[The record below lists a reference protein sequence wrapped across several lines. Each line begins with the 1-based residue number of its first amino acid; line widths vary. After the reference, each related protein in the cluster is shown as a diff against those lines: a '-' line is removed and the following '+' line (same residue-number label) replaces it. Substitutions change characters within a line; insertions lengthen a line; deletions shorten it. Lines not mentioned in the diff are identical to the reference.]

1 MRLLRLRQLQRR
13 ERDERVKLTIDGRSC
28 SVPEGTT
35 ILDAAAS
42 IGIHIPTL
50 CYLRGI
56 NEISACRIC
65 VVEVDGFERLI
76 PACTEKV
83 ADGMVVHTNSHRA
96 KTARETNL
104 KLILSQHDGDCTT
117 CVRSRNCQLQDLASE
132 LNIIDNPYP
141 KDVKKNEWPENSYL
155 IRKES
160 KCIKCMRC
168 IEVCDKIQTLKIW
181 DVKGSGSRTTVGV
194 RLNRVFTEAD
204 CALCGQCITHCPTG
218 ALSIRDDTARVTAA
232 LEDPELTTVVQVAPA
247 VRTAWAE
254 QLGLTREEAT
264 VGKMAAALRAL
275 GFDYVFDTNF
285 TADLTIMEEGSEFIQ
300 RFTHRDQYNWP
311 MFTSC
316 CPGWVRFVKSQYPEY
331 TTNLSTAKSPQAMFG
346 AVAKSFF
353 AEKIGVDPHKMRV
366 ISVMP
371 CTAKKS
377 EADIPNL
384 KDACGDPDV
393 DVVITTRE
401 LGRLL
406 KSYHVNVKDLEE
418 TPFDSPLGTGTGA
431 AVIFGATGGVMDAA
445 LRSAYYLV
453 TGSNPPADAFTA
465 VRGMKGWKEANFEVP
480 GAGTVRVAVVS
491 GLGNTRA
498 LMEAIK
504 KGEVNYDFVEVM
516 ACPGGCSGGG
526 GQPIHEGQE
535 LADTRGQVLW
545 NLDKN
550 SVIRFSHEN
559 PDVLALY
566 SEYLEKPL
574 GHRSHHL
581 LHTDLTEWTVPLNPD
596 LH

>member
-1 MRLLRLRQLQRR
+1 M
-13 ERDERVKLTIDGRSC
+13 VKLTIDGRE
-28 SVPEGTT
+28 VLAPEGST
-35 ILDAAAS
+35 ILEAAAS
-42 IGIHIPTL
+42 VGIHIPTL
-50 CYLRGI
+50 CYLKGI
-56 NEISACRIC
+56 CEISACRIC
-65 VVEVDGFERLI
+65 VVEVEGFERLV
-76 PACTEKV
+76 PSCTEKI
-83 ADGMVVHTNSHRA
+83 AEGMVVRTNSHRA

-117 CVRSRNCQLQDLASE
+117 CVRNQNCQLQDLASE

-155 IRKES
+155 IRRES

-194 RLNRVFTEAD
+194 RLNRLFTEAD

-218 ALSIRDDTARVTAA
+218 ALFVRDDTAKVTAA
-232 LEDPELTTVVQVAPA
+232 LEDPEITTVVQVAPA
-247 VRTAWAE
+247 VRAAWAE
-254 QLGLTREEAT
+254 QLGLSREEAT
-264 VGKMAAALRAL
+264 VGRMAAALRAL

-300 RFTHRDQYNWP
+300 RFTHRDEYAWP

-316 CPGWVRFVKSQYPEY
+316 CPGWVRFVKSQFPEY

-346 AVAKSFF
+346 AIAKSFF
-353 AEKIGVDPHKMRV
+353 AERIGVDPHKMRV

-377 EADIPNL
+377 ECDIPNL

-406 KSYHVNVKDLEE
+406 RSYHVNVKELKDE
-418 TPFDSPLGTGTGA
+418 PFDSPLGSGTGA

-453 TGSNPPADAFTA
+453 TGTNPPADAFTA
-465 VRGMKGWKEANFEVP
+465 VRGMKGWKEASFEVP
-480 GAGTVRVAVVS
+480 GAGTVRVAVAS

-498 LMEAIK
+498 LMEAVK
-504 KGEVNYDFVEVM
+504 KGDVEYDFVEIM

-545 NLDKN
+545 NLDKQ
-550 SVIRFSHEN
+550 SAIRYSHEN
-559 PDVLALY
+559 PDVQALY
-566 SEYLEKPL
+566 KEYLEKPL
-574 GHRSHHL
+574 GHKSHHL
-581 LHTDLTEWTVPLNPD
+581 LHTDLTEWSVPMNPE
-596 LH
+596 LQ

>member
-1 MRLLRLRQLQRR
+1 M
-13 ERDERVKLTIDGRSC
+13 VKLTIDGRE
-28 SVPEGTT
+28 VLAPEGST
-35 ILDAAAS
+35 ILEAAAS
-42 IGIHIPTL
+42 VGIRIPTL
-50 CYLRGI
+50 CYLKDV

-65 VVEVDGFERLI
+65 VVEVDGFERLV
-76 PACTEKV
+76 PSCTEKI
-83 ADGMVVHTNSHRA
+83 AEGMVVHTNSHRA

-141 KDVKKNEWPENSYL
+141 KEVRKNEWPENSYL

-168 IEVCDKIQTLKIW
+168 IEVCDKIQTLRIW

-194 RLNRVFTEAD
+194 RLNRSFTEAD

-247 VRTAWAE
+247 VRSAWAE
-254 QLGLTREEAT
+254 QLCLSREEAT

-300 RFTHRDQYNWP
+300 RFTHRDAYSWP

-406 KSYHVNVKDLEE
+406 KSYHVNVKDLKDE
-418 TPFDSPLGTGTGA
+418 PFDSPLGSGTGA

-453 TGSNPPADAFTA
+453 TGENPPADAFTA
-465 VRGMKGWKEANFEVP
+465 VRGMKGWKEAAFEVP

-498 LMEAIK
+498 LMEALK
-504 KGEVNYDFVEVM
+504 KGEAEYDFVEVM

-535 LADTRGQVLW
+535 LADTRGKVLW
-545 NLDKN
+545 RLDKD
-550 SVIRFSHEN
+550 SVLRFSHEN
-559 PDVLALY
+559 PDIQALY
-566 SEYLEKPL
+566 GEYLEKPL

-581 LHTDLTEWTVPLNPD
+581 LHTDLTEWEMPLNPE
-596 LH
+596 LKAAAQAGGASK

>member
-1 MRLLRLRQLQRR
+1 M
-13 ERDERVKLTIDGRSC
+13 VKLTIDGREAN
-28 SVPEGTT
+28 VREGST
-35 ILDAAAS
+35 ILEAAAS
-42 IGIHIPTL
+42 VGIEIPTL
-50 CYLRGI
+50 CYLKEL

-65 VVEVDGFERLI
+65 MAEVEGYERLI
-76 PACTEKV
+76 PSCSEKV
-83 ADGMVVHTNSHRA
+83 AEGMVVHTNSKRA
-96 KTARETNL
+96 RTARETNL

-117 CVRSRNCQLQDLASE
+117 CVRSQNCRLQDLAKE
-132 LNIIDNPYP
+132 FNIIDNPYE
-141 KDVKKNEWPENSYL
+141 KDVKKNVWPENSYL

-168 IEVCDKIQTLKIW
+168 IEVCDKVQSLRVW
-181 DVKGSGSRTTVGV
+181 DITGSGSRTTVGV
-194 RLNRVFTEAD
+194 RLNRPFTEAD

-218 ALSIRDDTARVTAA
+218 ALSIRDDTAKVSEA
-232 LEDPELTTVVQVAPA
+232 LDDPEITTVVQVAPA

-254 QLGLTREEAT
+254 DLGLSREEAT
-264 VGKMAAALRAL
+264 VGKMVSALKAL

-285 TADLTIMEEGSEFIQ
+285 SADLTIMEEGSEFIE

-331 TTNLSTAKSPQAMFG
+331 TTNLSTAKSPQGMFG
-346 AVAKSFF
+346 AVAKSYF

-377 EADIPNL
+377 EIDIPNL
-384 KDACGDPDV
+384 NDACGDRDV

-406 KSYHVNVKDLEE
+406 RQYHVNMKDLTE
-418 TPFDSPLGTGTGA
+418 TQFDSPLGSGTGA

-445 LRSAYYLV
+445 LRSAYFLV
-453 TGSNPPADAFTA
+453 TGTNPPADAFTA
-465 VRGMKGWKEANFEVP
+465 VRGMKGWKEAAFEVP

-498 LMEAIK
+498 LMEAVK
-504 KGEVNYDFVEVM
+504 SGEAEYDFVEVM
-516 ACPGGCSGGG
+516 ACPGGCAGGG
-526 GQPIHEGQE
+526 GQPIRDGQE
-535 LADTRGQVLW
+535 LADTRGKVLW
-545 NLDKN
+545 NLDQK
-550 SVIRFSHEN
+550 SAIRYSHEN
-559 PDVLALY
+559 PDVQALY
-566 SEYLEKPL
+566 SEFLGKPL
-574 GHRSHHL
+574 GEKSHHL
-581 LHTDLTEWTVPLNPD
+581 LHTDLTEWSVPLNPD
-596 LH
+596 LK

>member
-1 MRLLRLRQLQRR
+1 M
-13 ERDERVKLTIDGRSC
+13 VTLTIDGRNC
-28 SVPEGTT
+28 TVPEGTT
-35 ILDAAAS
+35 ILQAAAS
-42 IGIHIPTL
+42 IGICVPTL
-50 CYLRGI
+50 CYLKEI

-65 VVEVDGFERLI
+65 VVEVEGFERLV

-83 ADGMVVHTNSHRA
+83 AEGMVVHTNSHRA

-117 CVRSRNCQLQDLASE
+117 CVRNQNCQLQDLASE
-132 LNIIDNPYP
+132 FGIIDNPYP
-141 KDVKKNEWPENSYL
+141 KDVAKNDWPENSYL
-155 IRKES
+155 VRKAS

-168 IEVCDKIQTLKIW
+168 IQVCDKIQTLKVW
-181 DVKGSGSRTTVGV
+181 DVMGSGSRTNVGV
-194 RLNRVFTEAD
+194 RLNRKFTEAD
-204 CALCGQCITHCPTG
+204 CALCGQCITHCPVG
-218 ALSIRDDTARVTAA
+218 ALSVRDDTAKVVEA
-232 LEDPELTTVVQVAPA
+232 LEDPSITTVVQVAPA
-247 VRTAWAE
+247 VRAAWAE
-254 QLGLTREEAT
+254 HLGLSREEAT
-264 VGKMAAALRAL
+264 VGRMAAALKAL

-285 TADLTIMEEGSEFIQ
+285 TADLTIMEEGSEFIE
-300 RFTHRDQYNWP
+300 RFTHRDQYSWP

-316 CPGWVRFVKSQYPEY
+316 CPGWVRFVKSQFPEY

-377 EADIPNL
+377 EADLPNL

-406 KSYHVNVKDLEE
+406 KSYHVNVKELGERE
-418 TPFDSPLGTGTGA
+418 FDSPLGSGTGA

-453 TGSNPPADAFTA
+453 TGSNPPADAFKE
-465 VRGMKGWKEANFEVP
+465 VRGMKGWKEASFEVP
-480 GAGTVRVAVVS
+480 GAGTVRVAVAS

-498 LMEAIK
+498 LMEAVK
-504 KGEVNYDFVEVM
+504 AGKVEYDFVEIM
-516 ACPGGCSGGG
+516 ACPGGCAGGG
-526 GQPIHEGQE
+526 GQPIHEGEE
-535 LADTRGQVLW
+535 LADTRGNVLW
-545 NLDKN
+545 NLDAASKL
-550 SVIRFSHEN
+550 RYSHEN

-566 SEYLEKPL
+566 EQYLEKPL
-574 GHRSHHL
+574 GHKSHHL
-581 LHTDLTEWTVPLNPD
+581 LHTDLTQWEMPLNPD
-596 LH
+596 LR

>member
-1 MRLLRLRQLQRR
+1 M
-13 ERDERVKLTIDGRSC
+13 VKLTIDGRE
-28 SVPEGTT
+28 VLAPEGST
-35 ILDAAAS
+35 ILKAAAS
-42 IGIHIPTL
+42 VGIHIPTL
-50 CYLRGI
+50 CYLKDV

-65 VVEVDGFERLI
+65 VVEVEGFERLV
-76 PACTEKV
+76 PSCTEKI
-83 ADGMVVHTNSHRA
+83 AEGMVVHTNSHRA
-96 KTARETNL
+96 KRSREMNL

-117 CVRSRNCQLQDLASE
+117 CVRNQNCQLQDLAGE
-132 LNIIDNPYP
+132 LNILDNPYP
-141 KDVKKNEWPENSYL
+141 KEVKSNEWPEDSYL

-168 IEVCDKIQTLKIW
+168 IEVCDKIQTMRIW

-194 RLNRVFTEAD
+194 RLNRLFTEAD

-218 ALSIRDDTARVTAA
+218 ALSIRDDTARVTEF
-232 LEDPELTTVVQVAPA
+232 LEDPDITTVVQVAPA

-254 QLGLTREEAT
+254 QLGLSREEAT

-285 TADLTIMEEGSEFIQ
+285 SADLTIMEEGSEFVE
-300 RFTHRDQYNWP
+300 RFTHRDQYSWP

-316 CPGWVRFVKSQYPEY
+316 CPGWVRFVKSQFPEY

-346 AVAKSFF
+346 PIAKSYF
-353 AEKIGVDPHKMRV
+353 AEKISVDPHKMRV
-366 ISVMP
+366 VSVMP

-377 EADIPNL
+377 ECDIPNL

-401 LGRLL
+401 FGRLL
-406 KSYHVNVKDLEE
+406 RSYHVNVQDLKDE
-418 TPFDSPLGTGTGA
+418 PFDSPLGSGTGA

-453 TGSNPPADAFTA
+453 TGTNPPADAFTA
-465 VRGMKGWKEANFEVP
+465 VRGMKGWKEASFEVP

-498 LMEAIK
+498 LMEAVK
-504 KGEVNYDFVEVM
+504 KGEAEYDFVEVM

-550 SVIRFSHEN
+550 SSIRYSHEN
-559 PDVLALY
+559 PDILTLY
-566 SEYLEKPL
+566 KEYLGKPL
-574 GHRSHHL
+574 SHRSHHL
-581 LHTDLTEWTVPLNPD
+581 LHTDLTEWEMPLNPE
-596 LH
+596 LQ

>member
-1 MRLLRLRQLQRR
+1 M
-13 ERDERVKLTIDGRSC
+13 VNLTIDGHIC

-35 ILDAAAS
+35 ILEAAAS

-50 CYLRGI
+50 CYLKGI

-76 PACTEKV
+76 PSCTEKV
-83 ADGMVVHTNSHRA
+83 AEGMVVHTNSHRA
-96 KTARETNL
+96 RTARETNL
-104 KLILSQHDGDCTT
+104 KLILSQHDSECTT
-117 CVRSRNCQLQDLASE
+117 CVRSMNCQLQNLASE

-141 KDVKKNEWPENSYL
+141 RDVKKNEWPENNYL

-168 IEVCDKIQTLKIW
+168 IEVCDKIQTLKVW

-194 RLNRVFTEAD
+194 RLNRAFTEAD

-218 ALSIRDDTARVTAA
+218 ALSIRDDTARVSAA
-232 LEDPELTTVVQVAPA
+232 LDDPALTTVVQVAPA

-254 QLGLTREEAT
+254 HLGLTREEAT

-285 TADLTIMEEGSEFIQ
+285 SADLTIMEEGSEFIQ
-300 RFTHRDQYNWP
+300 RFTHRDEYNWP

-331 TTNLSTAKSPQAMFG
+331 TANLSTAKSPQAMFG
-346 AVAKSFF
+346 AIAKSFF
-353 AEKIGVDPHKMRV
+353 AEKIGVDPHQMRV

-393 DVVITTRE
+393 DIVITTRE

-406 KSYHVNVKDLEE
+406 KSYHVNVKDLKEM
-418 TPFDSPLGTGTGA
+418 PFDSPLGTGTGA

-445 LRSAYYLV
+445 LRSAYYLA
-453 TGSNPPADAFTA
+453 TGTNPPADTFTA
-465 VRGMKGWKEANFEVP
+465 VRGMKGWKEACFEVP
-480 GAGTVRVAVVS
+480 GAGTVRVAVVN

-498 LMEAIK
+498 LMEAVK
-504 KGEVNYDFVEVM
+504 KGEAEYDFVEVM

-559 PDVLALY
+559 PDVLTLY

-574 GHRSHHL
+574 SHKSHHL
-581 LHTDLTEWTVPLNPD
+581 LHTDLTEWEMPLNPD
-596 LH
+596 LKS

>member
-1 MRLLRLRQLQRR
+1 M
-13 ERDERVKLTIDGRSC
+13 VNLTIDGRGC

-35 ILDAAAS
+35 ILEAAAS

-83 ADGMVVHTNSHRA
+83 AEGMVVHTNSHRA

-117 CVRSRNCQLQDLASE
+117 CVRSQNCQLQDLAAE

-141 KDVKKNEWPENSYL
+141 KDVKKNEWPDNSYL

-168 IEVCDKIQTLKIW
+168 IEVCDKIQTLRIW

-194 RLNRVFTEAD
+194 RLNRAFTEAD

-218 ALSIRDDTARVTAA
+218 ALSIRDDTARVTEA

-264 VGKMAAALRAL
+264 VGKMTAALRAL

-285 TADLTIMEEGSEFIQ
+285 TADLTIMEEGSEFVQ

-401 LGRLL
+401 LARLL
-406 KSYHVNVKDLEE
+406 KSYHVNVKDLKEE
-418 TPFDSPLGTGTGA
+418 PFDSPLGSGTGA

-453 TGSNPPADAFTA
+453 TGTNPPADAFTA
-465 VRGMKGWKEANFEVP
+465 VRGMKGWKEACFEVP
-480 GAGTVRVAVVS
+480 GAGSVRVAVVS
-491 GLGNTRA
+491 GLGNTRM
-498 LMEAIK
+498 LMEAVR
-504 KGEVNYDFVEVM
+504 KGEAAYDFVEVM

-545 NLDKN
+545 TLDKN
-550 SVIRFSHEN
+550 SQLRFSHEN

-581 LHTDLTEWTVPLNPD
+581 LHTDLTEWEVPLNPD
-596 LH
+596 LK

>member
-1 MRLLRLRQLQRR
+1 M
-13 ERDERVKLTIDGRSC
+13 VKLTIDGRSC

-498 LMEAIK
+498 LMEAVK

-581 LHTDLTEWTVPLNPD
+581 LHTDLTEWTVSLNPD

>member
-1 MRLLRLRQLQRR
+1 M
-13 ERDERVKLTIDGRSC
+13 VKLTIDGREAL
-28 SVPEGTT
+28 VPEGST
-35 ILDAAAS
+35 ILEAAAS
-42 IGIHIPTL
+42 LGIKIPTL
-50 CYLRGI
+50 CYLKDI

-65 VVEVDGFERLI
+65 VVEIDGFERLV
-76 PACTEKV
+76 PSCTEKV
-83 ADGMVVHTNSHRA
+83 AEGMVVHTNSHRA

-117 CVRSRNCQLQDLASE
+117 CVRSRNCHLQDLASE

-141 KDVKKNEWPENSYL
+141 KEVKKNEWPENSYL
-155 IRKES
+155 IRRES

-168 IEVCDKIQTLKIW
+168 IEVCDKIQTLKVW

-194 RLNRVFTEAD
+194 RLNRVFTDAD

-218 ALSIRDDTARVTAA
+218 ALSIRDDTAKVSAA
-232 LEDPELTTVVQVAPA
+232 LEDPEITTVVQVAPA

-254 QLGLTREEAT
+254 HLGLTREEAT
-264 VGKMAAALRAL
+264 VGRMAAALRAL

-285 TADLTIMEEGSEFIQ
+285 SADLTIMEEGSEFVE

-316 CPGWVRFVKSQYPEY
+316 CPGWVRFVKSQFPEY

-346 AVAKSFF
+346 AVAKSYF

-377 EADIPNL
+377 ECDIPNL

-406 KSYHVNVKDLEE
+406 RSYHVNVKELEE
-418 TPFDSPLGTGTGA
+418 TPFDSPLGSGTGA

-445 LRSAYYLV
+445 LRSAYFLV

-465 VRGMKGWKEANFEVP
+465 VRGMKGWKEASFDVP

-498 LMEAIK
+498 LMEALK
-504 KGEVNYDFVEVM
+504 RGEVEYDFVEVM

-550 SVIRFSHEN
+550 SAIRYSHEN

-566 SEYLEKPL
+566 AEYLEKPL

-581 LHTDLTEWTVPLNPD
+581 LHTDLTEWSVPLNPE
-596 LH
+596 LQ

>member
-1 MRLLRLRQLQRR
+1 M
-13 ERDERVKLTIDGRSC
+13 VKLTIDGRAAL
-28 SVPEGTT
+28 VPEDST
-35 ILDAAAS
+35 ILEAAAS
-42 IGIHIPTL
+42 LGIRIPTL
-50 CYLRGI
+50 CYLKGI

-65 VVEVDGFERLI
+65 VVEVEGFERLV
-76 PACTEKV
+76 PSCTEKV
-83 ADGMVVHTNSHRA
+83 AEGMVVHTNSQRA
-96 KTARETNL
+96 RTARETNL

-117 CVRSRNCQLQDLASE
+117 CVRSQNCQLQDLASE
-132 LNIIDNPYP
+132 LNIIDNPYQ

-168 IEVCDKIQTLKIW
+168 IEVCDKIQTLKVW

-194 RLNRVFTEAD
+194 RLNRLFTEAD

-232 LEDPELTTVVQVAPA
+232 LEDPEITTVVQVAPA

-264 VGKMAAALRAL
+264 VGRMTSALRAL

-285 TADLTIMEEGSEFIQ
+285 TADLTIMEEGSEFIE
-300 RFTHRDQYNWP
+300 RFTHRDQYRWP

-346 AVAKSFF
+346 AVAKSYF

-384 KDACGDPDV
+384 TDACGDPDV

-406 KSYHVNVKDLEE
+406 RSYHVNVKDLEE
-418 TPFDSPLGTGTGA
+418 TAFDSPLGSGTGA

-445 LRSAYYLV
+445 LRSAYFLV
-453 TGSNPPADAFTA
+453 TGKNPPADAFTA
-465 VRGMKGWKEANFEVP
+465 VRGMKGWKEACFEVP
-480 GAGTVRVAVVS
+480 GAGTVRVAVAS

-498 LMEAIK
+498 LMEAVK
-504 KGEVNYDFVEVM
+504 KGEVEYDFVEIM

-526 GQPIHEGQE
+526 GQPIHEGEE
-535 LADTRGQVLW
+535 LADTRGKILW

-550 SVIRFSHEN
+550 SDLRFSHEN
-559 PDVLALY
+559 PDVMALY

-581 LHTDLTEWTVPLNPD
+581 LHTDLTEWEVPLNPD
-596 LH
+596 LK

>member
-1 MRLLRLRQLQRR
+1 M
-13 ERDERVKLTIDGRSC
+13 VKLTIDGRIC
-28 SVPEGTT
+28 IIPEGAT
-35 ILDAAAS
+35 ILEAAAS
-42 IGIHIPTL
+42 IGIRIPTL
-50 CYLRGI
+50 CYLKGI

-65 VVEVDGFERLI
+65 VVEVEGFERLV

-83 ADGMVVHTNSHRA
+83 AEDMVVYTNSRRA
-96 KTARETNL
+96 RTARETNL

-117 CVRSRNCQLQDLASE
+117 CVRSQNCQLQDLAAE

-141 KDVKKNEWPENSYL
+141 KDVKKNEWPEDSYL

-194 RLNRVFTEAD
+194 RMNRVFTEAD

-218 ALSIRDDTARVTAA
+218 ALSIRDDTAKVATA
-232 LEDPELTTVVQVAPA
+232 LDDPDITTVVQVAPA

-254 QLGLTREEAT
+254 SLGLTREEAT

-285 TADLTIMEEGSEFIQ
+285 TADLTIMEEGSEFVE

-316 CPGWVRFVKSQYPEY
+316 CPGWVRFVKSQFPEY

-346 AVAKSFF
+346 AVAKSYF

-384 KDACGDPDV
+384 RDACGDPDV

-401 LGRLL
+401 LERLL
-406 KSYHVNVKDLEE
+406 KMYHVNVKDLQE
-418 TPFDSPLGTGTGA
+418 TPFDSPLGSGTGA

-453 TGSNPPADAFTA
+453 TGTNPPADTFTA
-465 VRGMKGWKEANFEVP
+465 VRGMKGWKEASFEVP
-480 GAGTVRVAVVS
+480 GAGTVHVAVAS

-498 LMEAIK
+498 LMEAVK
-504 KGEVNYDFVEVM
+504 KGEVEYDFVEIM

-559 PDVLALY
+559 PDVLTLY

-574 GHRSHHL
+574 GHKSHHL
-581 LHTDLTEWTVPLNPD
+581 LHTDLTEWDVPMNPD
-596 LH
+596 LK

>member
-1 MRLLRLRQLQRR
+1 M
-13 ERDERVKLTIDGRSC
+13 VKCTIDGRSC

-42 IGIHIPTL
+42 IGIQIPTL

-76 PACTEKV
+76 PSCTEKV
-83 ADGMVVHTNSHRA
+83 AEGMVIHTNSHRA

-117 CVRSRNCQLQDLASE
+117 CVRSKNCQLQDLASE

-141 KDVKKNEWPENSYL
+141 RDVKKNDWPENSYL

-168 IEVCDKIQTLKIW
+168 IEVCDKIQTLKVW

-254 QLGLTREEAT
+254 HLGLTREEAT

-300 RFTHRDQYNWP
+300 RFTHRDQYRWP

-406 KSYHVNVKDLEE
+406 RSYHVNVKDLKE
-418 TPFDSPLGTGTGA
+418 TPFDSPLGSGTGA

-465 VRGMKGWKEANFEVP
+465 VRGMKGWKEARFEVP

-498 LMEAIK
+498 LMEAVK
-504 KGEVNYDFVEVM
+504 KGEADYDFVEVM

-535 LADTRGQVLW
+535 LADTRGKVLW

-581 LHTDLTEWTVPLNPD
+581 LHTDLTEWEVPLNPD
-596 LH
+596 LR

>member
-1 MRLLRLRQLQRR
+1 M
-13 ERDERVKLTIDGRSC
+13 VNLTIDGRSC
-28 SVPEGTT
+28 SVPEETT
-35 ILDAAAS
+35 ILEAAAS

-50 CYLRGI
+50 CFLKGI

-76 PACTEKV
+76 PSCTEKV
-83 ADGMVVHTNSHRA
+83 AEGMVVHTNSHRA

-194 RLNRVFTEAD
+194 RLNRAFTEAD

-218 ALSIRDDTARVTAA
+218 ALSIRDDTAKVTAA
-232 LEDPELTTVVQVAPA
+232 LEDPEITTVVQVAPA

-254 QLGLTREEAT
+254 HLGLTREEAT

-285 TADLTIMEEGSEFIQ
+285 TADLTIMEEGSEFIE

-316 CPGWVRFVKSQYPEY
+316 CPGWVRFVKSQFPEY

-406 KSYHVNVKDLEE
+406 KSYHVNVKDLKE
-418 TPFDSPLGTGTGA
+418 TPFDSPLGSGTGA

-445 LRSAYYLV
+445 LRSAYFLV

-498 LMEAIK
+498 LMEAVK
-504 KGEVNYDFVEVM
+504 KGEVAYDFVEVM

-535 LADTRGQVLW
+535 LADTRGKVLW

-550 SVIRFSHEN
+550 SGIRFSHEN
-559 PDVLALY
+559 PDIQALY

-581 LHTDLTEWTVPLNPD
+581 LHTDLTEWSVPLNPE
-596 LH
+596 LQ

>member
-1 MRLLRLRQLQRR
+1 M
-13 ERDERVKLTIDGRSC
+13 VKLTIDGREAN
-28 SVPEGTT
+28 VREGST
-35 ILDAAAS
+35 ILEAAAS
-42 IGIHIPTL
+42 VGIEIPTL
-50 CYLRGI
+50 CYLKEL

-65 VVEVDGFERLI
+65 MAEVEGYERLV
-76 PACTEKV
+76 PSCSEKV
-83 ADGMVVHTNSHRA
+83 AEGMVVHTNSKRA
-96 KTARETNL
+96 RTARETNL

-117 CVRSRNCQLQDLASE
+117 CVRSQNCRLQDLAKE
-132 LNIIDNPYP
+132 FNIIDNPYE
-141 KDVKKNEWPENSYL
+141 KDVKKNVWPENSYL

-168 IEVCDKIQTLKIW
+168 IEVCDKVQSLRVW
-181 DVKGSGSRTTVGV
+181 DITGSGSRTTVGV
-194 RLNRVFTEAD
+194 RLNRPFTEAD

-218 ALSIRDDTARVTAA
+218 ALSIRDDTAKVSEA
-232 LEDPELTTVVQVAPA
+232 LDDPEITTVVQVAPA

-254 QLGLTREEAT
+254 DLGLSREEAT
-264 VGKMAAALRAL
+264 VGKMVSALKAL

-285 TADLTIMEEGSEFIQ
+285 TADLTIMEEGSEFIE
-300 RFTHRDQYNWP
+300 RFTHRDQYSWP

-331 TTNLSTAKSPQAMFG
+331 TTNLSTAKSPQGMFG
-346 AVAKSFF
+346 AVAKSYF

-384 KDACGDPDV
+384 NDAYGDRDV

-406 KSYHVNVKDLEE
+406 RQYHVNMKDLGE
-418 TPFDSPLGTGTGA
+418 TQFDSPLGSGTGA

-445 LRSAYYLV
+445 LRSAYFLV
-453 TGSNPPADAFTA
+453 TGTNPPADAFTA
-465 VRGMKGWKEANFEVP
+465 VRGMKGWKEAAFEVP

-498 LMEAIK
+498 LMEAVK
-504 KGEVNYDFVEVM
+504 SGEAEYDFVEVM
-516 ACPGGCSGGG
+516 ACPGGCAGGG
-526 GQPIHEGQE
+526 GQPIRDGQE
-535 LADTRGQVLW
+535 LADTRGKVLW
-545 NLDKN
+545 NLDQK
-550 SVIRFSHEN
+550 SAIRYSHEN
-559 PDVLALY
+559 PDVQALY
-566 SEYLEKPL
+566 SEFLVKPL
-574 GHRSHHL
+574 GEKSHHL
-581 LHTDLTEWTVPLNPD
+581 LHTDLTEWSVPLNPA
-596 LH
+596 LK

>member
-1 MRLLRLRQLQRR
+1 M
-13 ERDERVKLTIDGRSC
+13 VKLTIDGRIC
-28 SVPEGTT
+28 TVPEGTT
-35 ILDAAAS
+35 ILEAAAS
-42 IGIHIPTL
+42 IGICIPTL
-50 CYLRGI
+50 CYLKGI

-65 VVEVDGFERLI
+65 VVEVDGLERLI

-83 ADGMVVHTNSHRA
+83 AEGMVVHTNSHRA
-96 KTARETNL
+96 RTARETNL

-117 CVRSRNCQLQDLASE
+117 CVRSRNCQLQDLAAE

-194 RLNRVFTEAD
+194 RLNRLFTEAD

-218 ALSIRDDTARVTAA
+218 ALSIRDDTAKVAAA
-232 LEDPELTTVVQVAPA
+232 LEDPDITTVVQVAPA

-254 QLGLTREEAT
+254 FLGLTREEAT

-285 TADLTIMEEGSEFIQ
+285 TADLTIMEEGSEFIE

-316 CPGWVRFVKSQYPEY
+316 CPGWVRFVKSQFPEY

-346 AVAKSFF
+346 AVAKSYF

-401 LGRLL
+401 LERLL
-406 KSYHVNVKDLEE
+406 KMYHVNVKDLQE
-418 TPFDSPLGTGTGA
+418 TPFDSPLGSGTGA

-453 TGSNPPADAFTA
+453 TGTNPPADAFTA
-465 VRGMKGWKEANFEVP
+465 VRGMKGWKEASFDVP
-480 GAGTVRVAVVS
+480 GAGTVRVAVAS

-498 LMEAIK
+498 LMEAVK
-504 KGEVNYDFVEVM
+504 KGEVDYDFVEIM

-535 LADTRGQVLW
+535 LADTRGKVLW

-559 PDVLALY
+559 PDILALY

-581 LHTDLTEWTVPLNPD
+581 LHTDLTEWEMPLNPN
-596 LH
+596 LK

>member
-1 MRLLRLRQLQRR
+1 M
-13 ERDERVKLTIDGRSC
+13 VKLTIDGREVLS
-28 SVPEGTT
+28 PEGST
-35 ILDAAAS
+35 ILEAAAS
-42 IGIHIPTL
+42 AGIRIPTL
-50 CYLRGI
+50 CYLKEV

-65 VVEVDGFERLI
+65 VVEVDGFERLV
-76 PACTEKV
+76 PSCTEKI
-83 ADGMVVHTNSHRA
+83 AEGMVIHTNSHRA

-117 CVRSRNCQLQDLASE
+117 CVRSRNCLLQDLASE

-141 KDVKKNEWPENSYL
+141 KDVRKNEWPENSYL

-168 IEVCDKIQTLKIW
+168 IEVCDKIQTLRIW

-194 RLNRVFTEAD
+194 RLNRSFTEAD

-254 QLGLTREEAT
+254 QLGLSREEAT

-285 TADLTIMEEGSEFIQ
+285 TADLTIMEEGSEFIR
-300 RFTHRDQYNWP
+300 RFTHRDEYAWP

-406 KSYHVNVKDLEE
+406 KSYHVNVKDLKDE
-418 TPFDSPLGTGTGA
+418 PFDSPLGSGTGA

-453 TGSNPPADAFTA
+453 TGVNPPADAFTA
-465 VRGMKGWKEANFEVP
+465 VRGMKGWKEAAFEVP

-498 LMEAIK
+498 LMEALK
-504 KGEVNYDFVEVM
+504 KGEAEYDFVEVM

-545 NLDKN
+545 NLDRN
-550 SVIRFSHEN
+550 SEFRYSHEN
-559 PDVLALY
+559 PDVAALY
-566 SEYLEKPL
+566 REYLEKPL

-581 LHTDLTEWTVPLNPD
+581 LHTDLTEWSVPMNPE
-596 LH
+596 LP

>member
-1 MRLLRLRQLQRR
+1 M
-13 ERDERVKLTIDGRSC
+13 VNLTIDGRAC

-35 ILDAAAS
+35 ILEAAAS
-42 IGIHIPTL
+42 IGIRIPTL
-50 CYLRGI
+50 CYLKGI

-65 VVEVDGFERLI
+65 VVEVEGFERLI
-76 PACTEKV
+76 PSCTEKV
-83 ADGMVVHTNSHRA
+83 AEGMVVQTNSRRA
-96 KTARETNL
+96 RTARETNL

-117 CVRSRNCQLQDLASE
+117 CVRSQNCQLQDLASE

-218 ALSIRDDTARVTAA
+218 ALSIRDDTAKVAAA
-232 LEDPELTTVVQVAPA
+232 LEDPDITTVVQVAPA

-254 QLGLTREEAT
+254 HLGLTREEAS
-264 VGKMAAALRAL
+264 VGRMAAALRAL

-285 TADLTIMEEGSEFIQ
+285 SADLTIMEEGSEFVE

-316 CPGWVRFVKSQYPEY
+316 CPGWVRFVKSQFPEY

-406 KSYHVNVKDLEE
+406 KMYHVNVKDLPE
-418 TPFDSPLGTGTGA
+418 TPFDSPLGSGTGA

-453 TGSNPPADAFTA
+453 TGTNPPADAFTA
-465 VRGMKGWKEANFEVP
+465 VRGMKGWKEASFEVP
-480 GAGTVRVAVVS
+480 GAGTVRVAVAS

-498 LMEAIK
+498 LMEAVK
-504 KGEVNYDFVEVM
+504 KGEVAYDFVEIM

-545 NLDKN
+545 NLDKK
-550 SVIRFSHEN
+550 SAIRFSHEN
-559 PDVLALY
+559 PDIQALY

-574 GHRSHHL
+574 GHKSHHL
-581 LHTDLTEWTVPLNPD
+581 LHTDLTEWDVPLNPD
-596 LH
+596 LK

>member
-1 MRLLRLRQLQRR
+1 M
-13 ERDERVKLTIDGRSC
+13 VKLTIDGREA
-28 SVPEGTT
+28 VVKEGST
-35 ILDAAAS
+35 ILEAAAS
-42 IGIHIPTL
+42 IGCDIPTL
-50 CYLRGI
+50 CYLKEL

-65 VVEVDGFERLI
+65 VVEVEGYERLV
-76 PACTEKV
+76 PACSEKV
-83 ADGMVVHTNSHRA
+83 AEGMVVKTNSPRA
-96 KTARETNL
+96 RTARETNL

-117 CVRSRNCQLQDLASE
+117 CVRSQNCRLQDLAKE
-132 LNIIDNPYP
+132 FNILDNPYE

-168 IEVCDKIQTLKIW
+168 IEVCDKVQSLKVW
-181 DVKGSGSRTTVGV
+181 DVVGSGSRTTVGV
-194 RLNRVFTEAD
+194 RLNRTFTEAD

-218 ALSIRDDTARVTAA
+218 ALSVRDDTQKVSDA
-232 LEDPELTTVVQVAPA
+232 LDDPDITTVVQVAPA

-254 QLGLTREEAT
+254 DLGLSREDAS
-264 VGKMAAALRAL
+264 VGKMVSALRAL

-285 TADLTIMEEGSEFIQ
+285 TADLTIMEEGSEFIE
-300 RFTHRDQYNWP
+300 RFTHKDQYSWP

-346 AVAKSFF
+346 AVAKSYF

-366 ISVMP
+366 ISIMP

-384 KDACGDPDV
+384 NDACGDRDV

-406 KSYHVNVKDLEE
+406 KRYHVNVKDLEE
-418 TPFDSPLGTGTGA
+418 TSFDSPLGSGTGA

-445 LRSAYYLV
+445 LRSAYFLV
-453 TGSNPPADAFTA
+453 TGNNPPADAFTA
-465 VRGMKGWKEANFEVP
+465 VRGMKGWKEASFEVP
-480 GAGTVRVAVVS
+480 GAGMVRVAVVS

-498 LMEAIK
+498 LMEAVK
-504 KGEVNYDFVEVM
+504 SGEAEYDFVEVM

-526 GQPIHEGQE
+526 GQPIRDGQE

-545 NLDKN
+545 NLDRK
-550 SVIRFSHEN
+550 SDLRYSHEN
-559 PDVLALY
+559 PDVQALY
-566 SEYLEKPL
+566 REFLIKPL
-574 GHRSHHL
+574 GEKSHHL
-581 LHTDLTEWTVPLNPD
+581 LHTDLTEWSVPLNPD
-596 LH
+596 LR

>member
-1 MRLLRLRQLQRR
+1 M
-13 ERDERVKLTIDGRSC
+13 VKLTIDGREAI
-28 SVPEGTT
+28 VPEGTT
-35 ILDAAAS
+35 ILEAAAS
-42 IGIHIPTL
+42 IGIRIPTL
-50 CYLRGI
+50 CYLKDI

-65 VVEVDGFERLI
+65 VVEVENFERLVT
-76 PACTEKV
+76 ACTEKV
-83 ADGMVVHTNSHRA
+83 SEGMVVFTNSRRA
-96 KTARETNL
+96 RSARELNL
-104 KLILSQHDGDCTT
+104 KMILSQHDGDCTT
-117 CVRSRNCQLQDLASE
+117 CVRSGNCSLQDLSSE

-141 KDVKKNEWPENSYL
+141 KDVPKNEWPENSYL

-168 IEVCDKIQTLKIW
+168 VQVCDNIQTLKVW

-218 ALSIRDDTARVTAA
+218 ALTIRDDTEKVSAA
-232 LEDPELTTVVQVAPA
+232 LDDPTITTVVQVAPA

-254 QLGLTREEAT
+254 QLGLSREQAT

-285 TADLTIMEEGSEFIQ
+285 SADLTIMEEGSEFVE

-316 CPGWVRFVKSQYPEY
+316 CPGWVRFVKSQFPEY

-346 AVAKSFF
+346 AVAKSYF

-371 CTAKKS
+371 CTAKKA

-406 KSYHVNVKDLEE
+406 KMYHVNVWDLKDE
-418 TPFDSPLGTGTGA
+418 PFDSPLGSGTGA

-453 TGSNPPADAFTA
+453 TGENPPADAFTA
-465 VRGMKGWKEANFEVP
+465 VRGMKGWKEAAFEVP
-480 GAGTVRVAVVS
+480 GAGTVRVAVAS

-498 LMEAIK
+498 LMEAVK
-504 KGEVNYDFVEVM
+504 SGEVRYDFVEIM

-526 GQPIHEGQE
+526 GQPIHDGAE
-535 LADTRGQVLW
+535 LADTRGNVLW

-550 SVIRFSHEN
+550 STLRFSHEN
-559 PDVLALY
+559 PDVQALY

-574 GHRSHHL
+574 GRRSHHL
-581 LHTDLTEWTVPLNPD
+581 LHTDLTEWEMPLSPE
-596 LH
+596 LQ

>member
-1 MRLLRLRQLQRR
+1 M
-13 ERDERVKLTIDGRSC
+13 VKLMIDGRAAL
-28 SVPEGTT
+28 VPEDST
-35 ILDAAAS
+35 ILEAAAS
-42 IGIHIPTL
+42 LGIRIPTL
-50 CYLRGI
+50 CYLKGI

-65 VVEVDGFERLI
+65 VVEVEGFERLV
-76 PACTEKV
+76 PSCTEKV
-83 ADGMVVHTNSHRA
+83 AEGMVVHTNSQRA
-96 KTARETNL
+96 RTARETNL

-117 CVRSRNCQLQDLASE
+117 CVRSQNCQLQDLASE
-132 LNIIDNPYP
+132 LNIIDNPYQ

-168 IEVCDKIQTLKIW
+168 IEVCDKIQTLKVW

-194 RLNRVFTEAD
+194 RLNRLFTEAD

-232 LEDPELTTVVQVAPA
+232 LEDPEITTVVQVAPA

-264 VGKMAAALRAL
+264 VGRMTSALRAL

-285 TADLTIMEEGSEFIQ
+285 TADLTIMEEGSEFIE
-300 RFTHRDQYNWP
+300 RFTHRNQYRWP

-346 AVAKSFF
+346 AVAKSYF

-384 KDACGDPDV
+384 TDACGDPDV

-406 KSYHVNVKDLEE
+406 RSYHVNVKDLEE
-418 TPFDSPLGTGTGA
+418 TAFDSPLGSGTGA

-445 LRSAYYLV
+445 LRSAYFLV
-453 TGSNPPADAFTA
+453 TGKNPPADAFTA
-465 VRGMKGWKEANFEVP
+465 VRGMKGWKEACFEVP
-480 GAGTVRVAVVS
+480 GAGTVRVAVAS

-498 LMEAIK
+498 LMEAVK
-504 KGEVNYDFVEVM
+504 KGEVEYDFVEIM

-526 GQPIHEGQE
+526 GQPIHEGEE
-535 LADTRGQVLW
+535 LADTRGKILW

-550 SVIRFSHEN
+550 SDLRFSHEN
-559 PDVLALY
+559 PDVMALY
-566 SEYLEKPL
+566 NEYLEKPL

-581 LHTDLTEWTVPLNPD
+581 LHTDLTEWEVPLNPD
-596 LH
+596 LK

>member
-1 MRLLRLRQLQRR
+1 M
-13 ERDERVKLTIDGRSC
+13 VKLTIDGREAI
-28 SVPEGTT
+28 VPEGTT
-35 ILDAAAS
+35 ILEAAAS
-42 IGIHIPTL
+42 IGIRIPTL
-50 CYLRGI
+50 CYLKDI

-65 VVEVDGFERLI
+65 VVEVENFERLVT
-76 PACTEKV
+76 ACTEKV
-83 ADGMVVHTNSHRA
+83 SEGMVVFTNSRRA
-96 KTARETNL
+96 RSARELNL
-104 KLILSQHDGDCTT
+104 KMILSQHDGDCTT
-117 CVRSRNCQLQDLASE
+117 CVRSGNCSLQDLSSE

-141 KDVKKNEWPENSYL
+141 KDVPKNEWPENSYL

-168 IEVCDKIQTLKIW
+168 VQVCDNIQTLKVW

-218 ALSIRDDTARVTAA
+218 ALTIRDDTEKVSAA
-232 LEDPELTTVVQVAPA
+232 LDDPTITTVVQVAPA

-254 QLGLTREEAT
+254 QLGLSREQAT

-285 TADLTIMEEGSEFIQ
+285 TADLTIMEEGSEFVE

-346 AVAKSFF
+346 AVAKSYF

-371 CTAKKS
+371 CTAKKA

-406 KSYHVNVKDLEE
+406 KMYHVNVWDLKDE
-418 TPFDSPLGTGTGA
+418 PFDSPLGSGTGA

-453 TGSNPPADAFTA
+453 TGENPPADAFTA
-465 VRGMKGWKEANFEVP
+465 VRGMKGWKEAAFEVP
-480 GAGTVRVAVVS
+480 GAGTVRVAVAS

-498 LMEAIK
+498 LMEAVK
-504 KGEVNYDFVEVM
+504 SGEVRYDFVEIM

-526 GQPIHEGQE
+526 GQPIHDGAE
-535 LADTRGQVLW
+535 LADTRGNVLW

-550 SVIRFSHEN
+550 SALRFSHEN
-559 PDVLALY
+559 PDVQALY

-574 GHRSHHL
+574 GRRSHHL
-581 LHTDLTEWTVPLNPD
+581 LHTDLTEWEMPLSPE
-596 LH
+596 LQ

>member
-1 MRLLRLRQLQRR
+1 M
-13 ERDERVKLTIDGRSC
+13 VKLTIDGREVLS
-28 SVPEGTT
+28 PEGST
-35 ILDAAAS
+35 ILEAAAS
-42 IGIHIPTL
+42 AGIRIPTL
-50 CYLRGI
+50 CYLKEV

-65 VVEVDGFERLI
+65 VVEVDGFERLV
-76 PACTEKV
+76 PSCTEKI
-83 ADGMVVHTNSHRA
+83 AEGMVIHTNSHRA

-141 KDVKKNEWPENSYL
+141 KDVRKNEWPENSYL

-168 IEVCDKIQTLKIW
+168 IEVCDKIQTLRIW

-194 RLNRVFTEAD
+194 RLNRSFTEAD

-254 QLGLTREEAT
+254 QLGLSREEAT

-285 TADLTIMEEGSEFIQ
+285 TADLTIMEEGSEFIR
-300 RFTHRDQYNWP
+300 RFTHRDEYAWP

-406 KSYHVNVKDLEE
+406 KSYHVNVKDLKDE
-418 TPFDSPLGTGTGA
+418 PFDSPLGSGTGA

-453 TGSNPPADAFTA
+453 TGVNPPADAFTA
-465 VRGMKGWKEANFEVP
+465 VRGMKGWKEAAFEVP

-498 LMEAIK
+498 LMEALK
-504 KGEVNYDFVEVM
+504 KGEAEYDFVEVM

-545 NLDKN
+545 NLDRN
-550 SVIRFSHEN
+550 SEFRYSHEN
-559 PDVLALY
+559 PDVAALY
-566 SEYLEKPL
+566 REYLEKPL

-581 LHTDLTEWTVPLNPD
+581 LHTDLTEWSVPMNPE
-596 LH
+596 LP

>member
-1 MRLLRLRQLQRR
+1 M
-13 ERDERVKLTIDGRSC
+13 VTLTIDGREAH
-28 SVPEGTT
+28 VLEGTT
-35 ILDAAAS
+35 ILEAAAS
-42 IGIHIPTL
+42 IGIKIPTL
-50 CYLRGI
+50 CYLKGI

-65 VVEVDGFERLI
+65 VVEVEGFERLV
-76 PACTEKV
+76 PSCTEKV
-83 ADGMVVHTNSHRA
+83 AEGMVVFTNSHRA

-117 CVRSRNCQLQDLASE
+117 CVRSQNCQLQDLASE

-160 KCIKCMRC
+160 KCIHCMRC
-168 IEVCDKIQTLKIW
+168 IEVCDKIQVLKVW
-181 DVKGSGSRTTVGV
+181 DVMGSGSRTRVGV
-194 RLNRVFTEAD
+194 RLNRLFTEAD

-218 ALSIRDDTARVTAA
+218 ALSVRDDTAKVTAA
-232 LEDPELTTVVQVAPA
+232 LEDPEITTVVQVAPA

-254 QLGLTREEAT
+254 YLGLSREEAT

-285 TADLTIMEEGSEFIQ
+285 TADLTIMEEGSEFIE

-316 CPGWVRFVKSQYPEY
+316 CPGWVRFVKSQFPAY

-346 AVAKSFF
+346 AVAKSYF

-377 EADIPNL
+377 ECDIPNL

-401 LGRLL
+401 FGRLL

-418 TPFDSPLGTGTGA
+418 QPFDSPLGSGTGA

-445 LRSAYYLV
+445 LRSAYFLV
-453 TGSNPPADAFTA
+453 TGTNPPADAFSA
-465 VRGMKGWKEANFEVP
+465 VRGLRGWKEASFDIP

-498 LMEAIK
+498 LMEAVR
-504 KGEVNYDFVEVM
+504 KGEVSYDFVEVM

-526 GQPIHEGQE
+526 GQPIHEGEE
-535 LADTRGQVLW
+535 LAGIRGNVLW
-545 NLDKN
+545 NLDQN
-550 SVIRFSHEN
+550 SAIRYSHEN

-574 GHRSHHL
+574 GHRSHQL
-581 LHTDLTEWTVPLNPD
+581 LHTDLTEWDVPLNPD
-596 LH
+596 LQ